1 MKAIELHQ
9 IVGSKIEEICKLISD
24 GRDKHNLS
32 VSDLT
37 EKCIIDLAN
46 YGGQNHYESLGI
58 LEEAKLRYRQK
69 SIEII
74 EEEMFEEEHFPVE
87 IETFSF
93 TKNFKFQVCASQLDE
108 PSNLDIRT
116 NLFQQY
122 LMVNDIDPIIGDVE
136 DWFVTHVDSTETGGE
151 IWTLSN

>member
-1 MKAIELHQ
+1 MKLIELNK
-9 IVGSKIEEICKLISD
+9 KIEKKIDEICNLLTE

-32 VSDLT
+32 IST
-37 EKCIIDLAN
+37 IAEEAIIKLAI

-58 LEEAKLRYRQK
+58 LEEAK
-69 SIEII
+69 IEYV
-74 EEEMFEEEHFPVE
+74 ERFKQMVAKEQFEEEHFPVD

-93 TKNFKFQVCASQLDE
+93 PQNLQFKVCASQLDE

-116 NLFQQY
+116 KLFHNY
-122 LMVNDIDPIIGDVE
+122 LIENDIDPIIGDVE
-136 DWFVTHVDSTETGGE
+136 DWFVTHVDNNINGGE

>member
-1 MKAIELHQ
+1 MKLIELHEVVNQ
-9 IVGSKIEEICKLISD
+9 KIQEVCQLLSD
-24 GRDKHNLS
+24 GKEKHKLS
-32 VSDLT
+32 VTDLT

-46 YGGQNHYESLGI
+46 WGGYNHYESLGI
-58 LEEAKLRYRQK
+58 LEEAKLKYRQK

-74 EEEMFEEEHFPVE
+74 EEQMFEEEHFPVE

-116 NLFQQY
+116 ALFQEY
-122 LMVNDIDPIIGDVE
+122 LIMNDIDPIIGDIE
-136 DWFVTHVDSTETGGE
+136 DWFVTHVDNSDTGGE